1 MNVLLLAK
9 REKERERE
17 GREKVEKVDYSYKG
31 FWNIKNSSQ
40 MSYRNGHLPNR
51 KNVMNT
57 NTEA

>member
-17 GREKVEKVDYSYKG
+17 REKVDYSYKG

-40 MSYRNGHLPNR
+40 MSYRSGHLPKR